1 MNENKEQLILGVEGG
16 GSKTDWVLV
25 RSLDG
30 ESKVIDSGQLPSANF
45 ILITEEHL
53 RDLLLQM
60 PGEFDRVGVFLAGC
74 KTDEDRARLRTIC
87 ESVWPDSKV
96 AVGSDRDSGFA
107 AAFGDKDGIAVISGS
122 GSAITGRKDGRI
134 EKAGGSG
141 HILGDGGG
149 GYTLAIEALR
159 QVLRTYDLAHT
170 VTRSAQEILRA
181 LMLNR
186 MEDLIEWTQHADKT
200 AVAALSPVVFTAAEL
215 GSVEMMGVLKDG
227 AASLAKYT
235 ASVARWLEYE
245 KPDVRLQGG
254 IFLHQPLYVEL
265 FREALGDLIETSSIE
280 PCDVPGAFGAAHL
293 AACDSANVNVNE
305 LYIPPDEAGIDE
317 LARAS
322 TEQINPHSANIASMS
337 ATEMVELFVREED
350 TVAKAI
356 AEQSEQIADAI
367 EIVASSFKND
377 GRLFY
382 IGAGTSGRLGTLDA
396 SEIPPTFGEP
406 PHRVQAIIAG
416 GVNALHSSVEGA
428 EDNAE
433 QGKLAVIERG
443 VTAGD
448 VVCGVAASGRT
459 PFVLAGLQQANEIGA
474 KTILLTCNPNR
485 SGKGSFNVEIDLLTG
500 PELITGSTR
509 LKAGTATKV
518 TLNMLSTCALVLA
531 GRTQGNLMTGMRAT
545 NTKLRNR
552 AISMVSR
559 LKGVSATQAEEWLR
573 KSKWNISVA
582 LHGGDSGK

>member
-1 MNENKEQLILGVEGG
+1 MNLEKEQLILGVEGG

-25 RSLDG
+25 RSSNG
-30 ESKVIDSGQLPSANF
+30 ESKVIDSGQLPAANF
-45 ILITEEHL
+45 ILITEDHL
-53 RDLLLQM
+53 RDLLGQM
-60 PGEFDRVGVFLAGC
+60 PNKVENVGVFLAGC
-74 KTDEDRARLRTIC
+74 KTEEDRAQLRSIC
-87 ESVWPDSKV
+87 ESIWPNSHV

-107 AAFGDKDGIAVISGS
+107 AAFGDRDGIAVISGS
-122 GSAITGRKDGRI
+122 GSAITGRKDGKI

-215 GSVEMMGVLKDG
+215 GSVEMMGVLKEG

-235 ASVARWLEYE
+235 ASVAKWLEYE
-245 KPDVRLQGG
+245 RPDVRLQGG
-254 IFLHQPLYVEL
+254 IFLNQPLYVEL
-265 FREALGDLIETSSIE
+265 YREALGKLIETSSIE
-280 PCDVPGAFGAAHL
+280 ACDTPGAFGAAHL
-293 AACDSANVNVNE
+293 ATSTVDVNQ
-305 LYIPPDEAGIDE
+305 LFIPADEVGIEE

-322 TEQINPHSANIASMS
+322 TEQVNPSSAEIESMS
-337 ATEMVELFVREED
+337 AADMVELFVKEEEN
-350 TVAKAI
+350 VAEAI
-356 AEQSEQIADAI
+356 AAQSTRIADAVQM
-367 EIVASSFKND
+367 VAAAFQND

-406 PHRVQAIIAG
+406 PHRVQAIMAG

-433 QGKLAVIERG
+433 QGKLAIIERG
-443 VTAGD
+443 VTAND
-448 VVCGVAASGRT
+448 VVCGIAASGRT
-459 PFVLAGLQQANEIGA
+459 PFVLAGLRQTKEIGA

-485 SGKGSFNVEIDLLTG
+485 SEKGEFDVEIDLPTG
-500 PELITGSTR
+500 PEIITGSTR

-518 TLNMLSTCALVLA
+518 TLNMLSTCSLVLA

-545 NTKLRNR
+545 NSKLRNR
-552 AISMVSR
+552 AIAMVSR
-559 LKGVSATQAEEWLR
+559 LKGISANAAEERLR
-573 KSKWNISVA
+573 KAKWNIEVA
-582 LHGGDSGK
+582 LQKDSL

>member
-1 MNENKEQLILGVEGG
+1 MNLEKEQLILGVEGG

-25 RSLDG
+25 RSSHG
-30 ESKVIDSGQLPSANF
+30 ESKVLDSGQLPAANF

-53 RDLLLQM
+53 RDLLAQL
-60 PGEFDRVGVFLAGC
+60 PSEVERVGVFLAGC
-74 KTDEDRARLRTIC
+74 KTDEDRAGLRSIC
-87 ESVWPDSKV
+87 ESVWPRSHV

-107 AAFGDKDGIAVISGS
+107 AAFGDKNGIAVISGS
-122 GSAITGRKDGRI
+122 GSAITGRKEGKI

-215 GSVEMMGVLKDG
+215 GSVEMMGVLKEG

-235 ASVARWLEYE
+235 ASVAQWLEYE

-254 IFLHQPLYVEL
+254 IFLNQPLYVEL
-265 FREALGDLIETSSIE
+265 YREALGKLIETSSIE
-280 PCDVPGAFGAAHL
+280 ACDTPGAFGAAHL
-293 AACDSANVNVNE
+293 ATSTVDVSQ
-305 LYIPPDEAGIDE
+305 LFIPADEVGIEE

-322 TEQINPHSANIASMS
+322 TEQANPGSSEIASMS
-337 ATEMVELFVREED
+337 AADMVELFVKEEEN
-350 TVAKAI
+350 VAEAI
-356 AEQSEQIADAI
+356 AEQSTYIVDAVQM
-367 EIVASSFKND
+367 VAAAFEND

-406 PHRVQAIIAG
+406 PHRVQAIMAG
-416 GVNALHSSVEGA
+416 GVSALHSSVEGA

-443 VTAGD
+443 VTAND
-448 VVCGVAASGRT
+448 VVCGIAASGRT
-459 PFVLAGLQQANEIGA
+459 PFVIAALHQAKTIGA

-485 SGKGSFNVEIDLLTG
+485 SGKGKFDVEIDLPTG
-500 PELITGSTR
+500 PEIITGSTR
-509 LKAGTATKV
+509 LKAGTATKA
-518 TLNMLSTCALVLA
+518 TLNIISTCSLVLA
-531 GRTQGNLMTGMRAT
+531 GRTQGNMMTGLRAT

-552 AISMVSR
+552 AIAMVSR
-559 LKGVSATQAEEWLR
+559 LKGISAPAAEERLR
-573 KSKWNISVA
+573 KAKWNIEVA
-582 LHGGDSGK
+582 LADDSG

>member
-1 MNENKEQLILGVEGG
+1 MTEKNDQLILGVEGG

-25 RSLDG
+25 RTSSG
-30 ESKVIDSGQLPSANF
+30 EGKVIENGQLPSANF

-53 RDLLLQM
+53 RDLLQQL
-60 PGEFDRVGVFLAGC
+60 PNEVDRVGVFLAGC
-74 KTDEDRARLRTIC
+74 KTDEDRTRLRAIC
-87 ESVWPDSKV
+87 EGVWPNSKV

-107 AAFGDKDGIAVISGS
+107 AALGDKDGIAVISGS
-122 GSAITGRKDGRI
+122 GSAITGRKNGRI

-149 GYTLAIEALR
+149 GYMLAIEALR

-215 GSVEMMGVLKDG
+215 GSVEMMGVLKEG
-227 AASLAKYT
+227 AESLAKYT
-235 ASVARWLEYE
+235 ASVAKWLEYE

-265 FREALGDLIETSSIE
+265 YREALNELIETSSIE
-280 PCDVPGAFGAAHL
+280 PCDTLGAFGAAHL
-293 AACDSANVNVNE
+293 AATEGVSVDANE
-305 LYIPPDEAGIDE
+305 LYIPPDEIGIDE
-317 LARAS
+317 LSRAS
-322 TEQINPHSANIASMS
+322 TEQTNPRSADIGKMS
-337 ATEMVELFVREED
+337 SYELVDLFVSEED
-350 TVAKAI
+350 QVAKAI
-356 AEQSEQIADAI
+356 GGCRNEIALAVETI
-367 EIVASSFKND
+367 TVAFEND

-443 VTAGD
+443 ITGND
-448 VVCGVAASGRT
+448 VVCGIAASGRT
-459 PFVLAGLQQANEIGA
+459 PFVLAGLQQAKEIGA
-474 KTILLTCNPNR
+474 KTVLLTCNPNR
-485 SGKGSFNVEIDLLTG
+485 SGKGGFDVEIDLSTG
-500 PELITGSTR
+500 PEIITGSTR

-518 TLNMLSTCALVLA
+518 TLNILSTGALVLA
-531 GRTQGNLMTGMRAT
+531 GRTQGNLMTGMRAS

-552 AISMVSR
+552 AIAMVSR
-559 LKGVSATQAEEWLR
+559 LNGVSSKRAEEVLR
-573 KSKWNISVA
+573 KAKWNISAA
-582 LHGGDSGK
+582 LHNGERH

>member
-1 MNENKEQLILGVEGG
+1 MTESNEQLILGVEGG

-25 RSLDG
+25 RNAGGRAS
-30 ESKVIDSGQLPSANF
+30 VIDSGRLSAANF
-45 ILITEEHL
+45 ILISEEYL
-53 RDLLLQM
+53 RDLLRQM
-60 PGEFDRVGVFLAGC
+60 PNEVDRVGVFLAGC
-74 KTDEDRARLRTIC
+74 KTDEDRGRLRTIC
-87 ESVWPDSKV
+87 ESVWPSSTV

-122 GSAITGRKDGRI
+122 GSAITGRKDRRI

-215 GSVEMMGVLKDG
+215 GSVEMMGVLKEG

-235 ASVARWLEYE
+235 ASVAKWLEYE

-254 IFLHQPLYVEL
+254 IFLNQPLYVDL
-265 FREALGDLIETSSIE
+265 YREALGNLIETFSIE
-280 PCDVPGAFGAAHL
+280 PCDTPGAFGAAHL
-293 AACDSANVNVNE
+293 AASKVDVTE
-305 LYIPPDEAGIDE
+305 LFIPADEVGIEE

-322 TEQINPHSANIASMS
+322 TEQLNPRSAEISSMS
-337 ATEMVELFVREED
+337 AAEMVNLFVEEEEA
-350 TVAKAI
+350 VAKAI
-356 AEQSEQIADAI
+356 TAQAEQITNAI
-367 EIVASSFKND
+367 ELIATAFRND

-382 IGAGTSGRLGTLDA
+382 IGAGTSGRLGALDA

-406 PHRVQAIIAG
+406 PHRVQAIMAG
-416 GVNALHSSVEGA
+416 GVIALHSSVEGA
-428 EDNAE
+428 EDNTE

-443 VTAGD
+443 VTAND
-448 VVCGVAASGRT
+448 VVCGIAASGRT
-459 PFVLAGLQQANEIGA
+459 PFVLAGLRQAKEIGA
-474 KTILLTCNPNR
+474 KTMLLTCNPNR
-485 SGKGSFNVEIDLLTG
+485 SGKGVFHVEIDLPTG
-500 PELITGSTR
+500 PEIITGSTR

-531 GRTQGNLMTGMRAT
+531 GRTQGNLMTGMRPT

-552 AISMVSR
+552 AIAMVSR
-559 LKGVSATQAEEWLR
+559 LKGISTNAAEERLR
-573 KSKWNISVA
+573 IAKWVIPA
-582 LHGGDSGK
+582 AIAED